1 MSVEIF
7 RGFDVIDS
15 HARERGKPGTTTIGI
30 VTLLSDRDI
39 RAELDS
45 GRIVLDP
52 YDPSLIQPASVDV
65 CLDRYYRLFDNHKY
79 AVIDPS
85 LEQPE
90 LTRYVEAAPGSP
102 SSSTRASSSSPPLMS
117 S

>member
-1 MSVEIF
+1 
-7 RGFDVIDS
+7 GF
-15 HARERGKPGTTTIGI
+15 ERAGGGTATIGY

-45 GRIVLDP
+45 GRIGLDP

-65 CLDRYYRLFDNHKY
+65 CLDRYFRLFDNHKY
-79 AVIDPS
+79 PVIDPS

-90 LTRYVEAAPGSP
+90 LTRYVEAAPGASFVLP
-102 SSSTRASSSSPPLMS
+102 PGRFGVSSCPEPVALPADVAARLAG
-117 S
+117 